1 MPARRNTHMPDPK
14 AEISN
19 WIELW
24 KAIHGGCWPGPP
36 VDQRFNAAVN
46 EVISG
51 LAAYNLAHA
60 FQDKAVGQALKRTAT
75 ESLHKSLAG
84 LQKTLEG

>member
-1 MPARRNTHMPDPK
+1 VEDIDMPDIK
-14 AEISN
+14 AEITN
-19 WIELW
+19 AIELW

-36 VDQRFNAAVN
+36 VDQRFTAAVS

-51 LAAYNLAHA
+51 LAAYNLAHG
-60 FQDKAVGQALKRTAT
+60 FQDKAVGQALKKTAT

-84 LQKTLEG
+84 LQKTLES